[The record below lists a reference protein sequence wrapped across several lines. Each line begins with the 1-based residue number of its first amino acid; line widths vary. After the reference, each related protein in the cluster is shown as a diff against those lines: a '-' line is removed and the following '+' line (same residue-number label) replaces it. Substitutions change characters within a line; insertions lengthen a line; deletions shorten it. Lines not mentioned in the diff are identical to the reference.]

1 VANEEIFRHRFIH
14 PFFKL
19 MLFFNRPPAIADFP
33 DLIRGFIQHLAEA
46 RSGGK
51 NNQKE
56 NKKRHRFIL
65 KRMTEDCQPKER
77 VKLWV
82 ASFVI
87 ESVKEAFITVIG
99 KIKLHLR
106 MTRYRK

>member
-1 VANEEIFRHRFIH
+1 MGFPALYNIIH
-14 PFFKL
+14 IVPLDPVYKTGV
-19 MLFFNRPPAIADFP
+19 RGHVPA
-33 DLIRGFIQHLAEA
+33 IQHLAEA